1 MKINIYRSTI
11 LSLLCIVYS
20 SCKKDFL
27 NIVPEGRQ
35 VAASTEDYRLISVN
49 PGQSFYNFAG
59 GWQGQVLMG
68 DDVAAESSMFNQA
81 QLSTQ
86 AAFRWDDQI
95 FQSGDKDW
103 TTSLWL
109 TNLYELNKIINE
121 VQQSKGGTL
130 ALKNEVQAM
139 AQANRAWIYFQLIN
153 LYGKPYTNGTAATDP
168 GFPIILTADITVKD
182 FKRNSVQEVYDFII
196 KDFNT
201 AIPNLPVNPANGTLF
216 SKSAAEGLLGKVYL
230 YMGKY
235 PEALSAFNDAFTGN
249 AARAQPAVL
258 YDYVK
263 EFGADG
269 KFMPINYDG
278 PNNSPGNNLYD
289 FTEALVSKR
298 FYNGP
303 YGGNGFGNDP
313 FVLDPKARQLY
324 KDSDLR
330 LMFFAPEFPW
340 STPNPSGRLRK
351 YGVTYSAFGLLI
363 SELYLLRSEV
373 KARLNDLPGAVTDL
387 EMLRKN
393 RMPLTDVAVPST
405 VVNDRTALIRFIF
418 EERVREFAME
428 GYRWFDMRRQSVDPI
443 FSGQSHSHTL
453 YNFNEATGQDA
464 VAETYVLRPQRLTLK
479 LPLSLTTLNPDM
491 VNNP

>member
-1 MKINIYRSTI
+1 MKINIYPSAI
-11 LSLLCIVYS
+11 LILLCIAFS

-27 NIVPEGRQ
+27 NIVPEGKQ
-35 VAASTEDYRLISVN
+35 VAGTTEDYRLLSVN
-49 PGQSFYNFAG
+49 PGQSLYSFAG

-68 DDVAAESSMFNQA
+68 DDVAAESSMFSQA
-81 QLSTQ
+81 QLPTQ

-95 FQSGDKDW
+95 FQVADKDW

-109 TNLYELNKIINE
+109 GNLYELNKIINE
-121 VQQSKGGTL
+121 VQQSKGGTA
-130 ALKNEVQAM
+130 ALKNEVQAS

-153 LYGKPYTNGTAATDP
+153 LYGKPYVAGTAATDP
-168 GFPIILTADITVKD
+168 GFPIILTADINVD
-182 FKRNSVQEVYDFII
+182 QFKRNTVQEVYDFII
-196 KDFNT
+196 KDFST
-201 AIPNLPVNPANGTLF
+201 AIPNLPINPANGTLF

-230 YMGKY
+230 YMGKNT
-235 PEALSAFNDAFTGN
+235 EALTAFNNAFSGN
-249 AARAQPAVL
+249 AARTQPAVL

-263 EFGADG
+263 EFAADG
-269 KFMPINYDG
+269 KFSPINYDG

-289 FTEALVSKR
+289 FTEAMVSKR
-298 FYNGP
+298 FYNGS
-303 YGGNGFGNDP
+303 YSGNGFGNDP
-313 FVLDPKARQLY
+313 FVLDPKAKALY
-324 KDSDLR
+324 KNSDLR

-351 YGVTYSAFGLLI
+351 YGVTYSSFGLLI

-373 KARLNDLPGAVTDL
+373 KARLNDLSGAVADL
-387 EMLRKN
+387 EILRKN
-393 RMPLTDVAVPST
+393 RMPATDVTVPST
-405 VVNDRTALIRFIF
+405 VANDRTELIRFIF

-443 FSGQSHSHTL
+443 FSGQTHSHTL

-464 VAETYVLRPQRLTLK
+464 VAETYVLRPQRLTLR
-479 LPLSLTTLNPDM
+479 LPLSLTTYNPDM